1 MNDALLKD
9 AIVEIRTCGEF
20 LVKYAA
26 TLEEEL
32 KKANHPEPVAE
43 TVKVEEPALTL
54 EMVRKVAADKSRS
67 GFTEEVR
74 SLIQKYGANK
84 LSDVK
89 AESYVPFN
97 EGTGGIWKWQVSTQ
111 FYQPLRATGGLPV
124 RHQLWNAP
132 SCLMHQA
139 SLQSKARMLIRLS
152 EYKLKKSLGEEG
164 SQPFKNG

>member
-54 EMVRKVAADKSRS
+54 EMVRKVATDKSRS

-89 AESYVPFN
+89 AESYVPFMK
-97 EGTGGIWKWQVSTQ
+97 E
-111 FYQPLRATGGLPV
+111 L
-124 RHQLWNAP
+124 
-132 SCLMHQA
+132 
-139 SLQSKARMLIRLS
+139 
-152 EYKLKKSLGEEG
+152 EEFG
-164 SQPFKNG
+164 NGK